1 MDMISYL
8 LGKDVGNQRAASER
22 NVANIK
28 LRGKDDEIANVRDML
43 DDTSKA
49 LKAVAA
55 QRDKVTERFLRER
68 KERRI
73 WQKTATLRKMMLVDR
88 GMTEQEVYAE
98 QHKREAVQSVE
109 KELKDFLDRESAEID
124 EELKV
129 KEFFA
134 PYQNGTWRNMP

>member
-1 MDMISYL
+1 MDMVSYL
-8 LGKDVGNQRAASER
+8 LGEDVGNQRAASAR

-28 LRGKDDEIANVRDML
+28 LRSKDSTIETLNRII
-43 DDTSKA
+43 DDKNIA

-68 KERRI
+68 QEREV

-109 KELKDFLDRESAEID
+109 KELNDFLDRKSAEID
-124 EELKV
+124 ADMKTKGFVLEK
-129 KEFFA
+129 
-134 PYQNGTWRNMP
+134 